1 MREQEF
7 QTFLLRGWLNVTLI
21 TAYEKLERMLNQINS
36 FVKMLKNGLMPQVY

>member
-7 QTFLLRGWLNVTLI
+7 RTFLLRGLLNVTLI

-36 FVKMLKNGLMPQVY
+36 FVKMLKKTV